1 MKVEIESAVR
11 EGRIIAIIRGFA
23 PDTCLRL
30 AEAYAKGG
38 IRLVEVT
45 FNQKMPETWKD
56 TAVAIRAIKERFAG
70 AVRVGAGTVLV
81 EEQLSM
87 CEQAGGEYMITPNV
101 NCALIRECVRRGLV
115 AMPGALTPS
124 EAVEA
129 WDAGAS
135 FVKIFPAGSL
145 GPGYVKAMRAP
156 LSHIPF
162 LAVGGISPDNVADF
176 MRAGCVGAGVGGNLT
191 NKEWISAC
199 EWDKIE
205 NAARQLVERSSIDAN
220 AVLDRINRI
229 DKISES
235 GRFQIL

>member
-1 MKVEIESAVR
+1 MKAEIEKSVR
-11 EGRIIAIIRGFA
+11 DGRIIAIIRGFA

-45 FNQKMPETWKD
+45 FNQKLPETWKD
-56 TAVAIRAIKERFAG
+56 TAAAIRAIRERFAG
-70 AVRVGAGTVLV
+70 TVRVGAGTVLT

-101 NCALIRECVRRGLV
+101 NSSLIRECVRRGFV

-124 EAVEA
+124 EAVTA
-129 WDAGAS
+129 YDAGAS

-145 GPGYVKAMRAP
+145 GPGYVKAVMAP

-162 LAVGGISPDNVADF
+162 LAVGGVGPDNVADF
-176 MRAGCVGAGVGGNLT
+176 IKAGCVGAGVGGNLT
-191 NKEWISAC
+191 NKEWIAVG
-199 EWDKIE
+199 EWDKITE
-205 NAARQLVERSSIDAN
+205 VARQLVEHSAN
-220 AVLDRINRI
+220 N
-229 DKISES
+229 
-235 GRFQIL
+235 